1 MDRIDTVEATMIL
14 PTYAMEKAIFPQM
27 YERWLVGP
35 LFRPWAELTVE
46 ELGVSASDRV
56 LDIACGTGIVARLA
70 QQRLGDAA
78 YIVGIDI
85 SPAML
90 EVARSA
96 APSIDWRQGS
106 ADSLPLRDGEQF
118 DVVICQQG
126 LQFFPNKA
134 AAVAQMRR
142 ALVRGGKL
150 AVSVWRSDEE
160 IPFFRELRRVAE
172 ANLGPITDQ
181 RYGYGD
187 VSALEALLRDAGFRD
202 VRSRKL
208 SRTMR
213 FDDGASFV
221 RMNSMA
227 LVGMSAAGKSMN
239 DAERHRILETIVTDS
254 APVLRANTEK
264 CLVFELSTNLAT
276 ARA

>member
-106 ADSLPLRDGEQF
+106 ADALPLRDGEQF

-227 LVGMSAAGKSMN
+227 LVGMSAAGNSMN

>member
-106 ADSLPLRDGEQF
+106 ADALPLRDGEQF

>member
-35 LFRPWAELTVE
+35 LFRPWAELTVA

-106 ADSLPLRDGEQF
+106 ADALPLRDGEQF

-227 LVGMSAAGKSMN
+227 LVGMSAAGNSMN

>member
-1 MDRIDTVEATMIL
+1 MIL

-106 ADSLPLRDGEQF
+106 ADALPLRDGEQF

-227 LVGMSAAGKSMN
+227 LVGMSAAGNSMN

>member
-35 LFRPWAELTVE
+35 LFRPWAELTVA

-106 ADSLPLRDGEQF
+106 ADALPLRDGEQF

-208 SRTMR
+208 SCTMR